1 MIDKLEDIKNSYE
14 MEIENKD
21 EQLSKNRNIAIN

>member
-14 MEIENKD
+14 MEIESKD
-21 EQLSKNRNIAIN
+21 DQLQKNRTIALN